1 MQEEEEGATNKKKE
15 KNNKNTEGSRSVP
28 IRIVE
33 NGGSHF
39 GPRWAL

>member
-1 MQEEEEGATNKKKE
+1 LEQEEGEGATNKKKE
-15 KNNKNTEGSRSVP
+15 KNTKEGCSRSVP

-39 GPRWAL
+39 GQKWAL